1 MFLATRGRPGYD
13 RWLRLRLAL
22 FVIGTGFVLAGM
34 RAERRWA
41 VWLGIGV
48 LLVAVVIRFLSRR
61 RAEDEPPEGE
71 D

>member
-1 MFLATRGRPGYD
+1 MFLPTRGRPGYD

-48 LLVAVVIRFLSRR
+48 LLVAVVIRLVTRR
-61 RAEDEPPEGE
+61 GAPDPPQDDG